1 MKYRKKPTV
10 VEAMQL
16 TNENL
21 LEVKEWCNG
30 ELVPNAETSG
40 YDLYISTL
48 EGIMHADINDYII
61 QGVEGNFYPCKPD
74 IFEKT
79 YEVASQQS
87 QLDDNQ
93 QIVLEWLKNEISE
106 NDLQYTLWSFTEDVY
121 EKLEIGAG
129 SLPYVEAWEKLKEK
143 QKFEVLAAFVQR
155 GLDLEETE

>member
-106 NDLQYTLWSFTEDVY
+106 NDLQYTLWSFAEDVY

-143 QKFEVLAAFVQR
+143 QKFEVLAAFVR
-155 GLDLEETE
+155 WGLDLEEAE